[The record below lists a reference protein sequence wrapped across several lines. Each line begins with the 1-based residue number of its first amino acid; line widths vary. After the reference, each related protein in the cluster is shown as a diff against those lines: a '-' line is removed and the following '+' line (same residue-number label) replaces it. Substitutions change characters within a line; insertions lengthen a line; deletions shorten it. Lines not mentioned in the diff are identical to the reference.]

1 MALFPPC
8 AIHCGSLDKTSFAS
22 LRGDVVS
29 VFTPLE
35 RKTQLLPDSV
45 LVRQRFPDRWILV
58 QGAADQRSCVAA
70 LVPALKLIFVGG
82 HAR

>member
-8 AIHCGSLDKTSFAS
+8 AIHCRSLDKTSFAS

-45 LVRQRFPDRWILV
+45 LVRQRFPDQRLLV